1 MAARNLPPLRAVRA
15 FEAAARSLSMT
26 KAARELGVSPGAISH
41 QIRLLEEFLG
51 ARLFL
56 RETRKVSLTPAGR
69 SFLPAITRGLD
80 NIEEAAKR
88 LTAVPLHTRVRVSVE
103 TTFAERWL
111 VPRLAEFNAAYPEVE
126 VELHGRPLDPETAA
140 FRTNFA
146 VAYGPRQ
153 YHGLAVER
161 MMSEAIFP
169 VCSPEVLETY
179 ALKELRDLGNGV
191 RFIHDQTF
199 RRYDWFPTW
208 QVWLARHNL
217 NDVDATQGL
226 GLGTSHMTIVAARD
240 GLGVA
245 LARGALVERDLA
257 DGTLVAPFGS
267 DATFVFDYQTV
278 GLQAVIEEPD
288 VAIFREWLIEEG
300 RQSPAN
306 EQAATGTSPVSAGA
320 RRGRS

>member
-1 MAARNLPPLRAVRA
+1 LAARNLPPLRAVRA

-26 KAARELGVSPGAISH
+26 KAAQELGVSPGAVSH
-41 QIRLLEEFLG
+41 QIKILEAFLG

-80 NIEEAAKR
+80 NIEEGAKR
-88 LTAVPLHTRVRVSVE
+88 LSAVPHQSRVRVSVE

-111 VPRLAEFNAAYPEVE
+111 VPKLSAFRAAYPEIE

-169 VCSPEVLETY
+169 VCSP
-179 ALKELRDLGNGV
+179 ALQSEFGLAKPDDLARGV
-191 RFIHDQTF
+191 RLIHDQTF
-199 RRYDWFPTW
+199 GRYSWFPTW
-208 QVWLARHNL
+208 QTWLTRQGLHQI
-217 NDVDATQGL
+217 DAEQGL
-226 GLGTSHMTIVAARD
+226 GFGTSHMTIVAARD

-245 LARGALVERDLA
+245 LGRGALVEQDLE
-257 DGTLVAPFGS
+257 DGSLVAPFGTDVS
-267 DATFVFDYQTV
+267 FIFDYQTV
-278 GLQAVIEEPD
+278 GLQAVMEEPD
-288 VAIFREWLIEEG
+288 VAVFRDWLIEEG
-300 RQSPAN
+300 KRSPAN
-306 EQAATGTSPVSAGA
+306 AQAKAANLAPEAA
-320 RRGRS
+320 R